1 MFKCILGERKSGKS
15 VYVEKYIKKMD
26 KHALYVA
33 TLPRLTI
40 YEKTIQSHKERRPS
54 SWNCVELFDMSA
66 EEILE
71 YPYQNY
77 QNVILDNLSYYV
89 LFQLY
94 YNKNEFI
101 RKCDGRFVSL
111 IDRIAAE
118 SRTTVHFIETP
129 LHQDIFE
136 IENGI
141 ADRIFSRI
149 LEKSVLI
156 ERFYDEEKIC
166 TLTIQEAKE
175 YLLNIDSRGRKEE

>member
-1 MFKCILGERKSGKS
+1 
-15 VYVEKYIKKMD
+15 
-26 KHALYVA
+26 
-33 TLPRLTI
+33 
-40 YEKTIQSHKERRPS
+40 
-54 SWNCVELFDMSA
+54 MSA

-71 YPYQNY
+71 YPYQDY

-89 LFQLY
+89 LFQMY

-118 SRTTVHFIETP
+118 NKTTVHFIETS

-141 ADRIFSRI
+141 TDQLFSRI
-149 LEKSVLI
+149 LEKAVLI

-166 TLTIQEAKE
+166 TLTIKEAKE
-175 YLLNIDSRGRKEE
+175 YLLNIDSRERKEE

>member
-1 MFKCILGERKSGKS
+1 
-15 VYVEKYIKKMD
+15 MD

-156 ERFYDEEKIC
+156 ERFYDEETIC